1 MVDIKLLIN
10 ALVTKTKDTSGN
22 ENLKW
27 CNLRQYLESEKNE
40 ALRKYVVFSSKNY
53 YNRSS
58 FYTKD
63 VDFLN
68 EFSSYVV
75 DVNNG
80 TIIVLTYQCE
90 NSMYHI
96 LCAQTTKTSRV
107 VELNLRQEY
116 QTDLKSLI
124 NTIRD
129 DVDNIDKFLGD
140 IIG

>member
-10 ALVTKTKDTSGN
+10 TLTAKTSGK

-27 CNLRQYLESEKNE
+27 YNLRQYLECEKNE

-58 FYTKD
+58 FYTKELE
-63 VDFLN
+63 FLN

-75 DVNNG
+75 DINNG
-80 TIIVLTYQCE
+80 TIIVLTYQCK

-107 VELNLRQEY
+107 IELNLSQEY
-116 QTDLKSLI
+116 QAELKNLI